1 MPVTY
6 KQDLPPPGGYEGI
19 KVKRVP
25 MRQYFTGYQIILGYI
40 GITAASAWYYFQG
53 KKRMNRDF
61 VEMHSS
67 HLAVLPM
74 LVAEQDR
81 AYLKHLRKIRDE
93 ESKLMANIPNWQVG
107 KLYDEPV
114 YKTLDKDDWIDLSLH
129 EYYTHSRWWD
139 KYSKEHFSDYL

>member
-93 ESKLMANIPNWQVG
+93 ESKLMANIPNWQVCVQTIKSFRHCLFKYIQIRSLG
-107 KLYDEPV
+107 NKDMSEAIFG
-114 YKTLDKDDWIDLSLH
+114 LD
-129 EYYTHSRWWD
+129 
-139 KYSKEHFSDYL
+139 